1 MTYVNIGVCSVGG
14 VRSKKELAARGI
26 DTMQDANRCLAEH
39 YRAAFSEGFTVPAT
53 EPGTAFVPFI
63 GPGLANLPGQPHI
76 NLLIYQYVREVTIIQ
91 SNSTTTTPNRKW
103 GSIWR
108 TDADQRCFIENDRLN
123 HTNLLKSVY
132 F

>member
-26 DTMQDANRCLAEH
+26 DTMQDANRCLTEH

-63 GPGLANLPGQPHI
+63 GPGPGRVHTDCAKECIKWRWSPVLPLEAPGKCTQTVMGRNLF
-76 NLLIYQYVREVTIIQ
+76 
-91 SNSTTTTPNRKW
+91 K
-103 GSIWR
+103 
-108 TDADQRCFIENDRLN
+108 
-123 HTNLLKSVY
+123 
-132 F
+132 